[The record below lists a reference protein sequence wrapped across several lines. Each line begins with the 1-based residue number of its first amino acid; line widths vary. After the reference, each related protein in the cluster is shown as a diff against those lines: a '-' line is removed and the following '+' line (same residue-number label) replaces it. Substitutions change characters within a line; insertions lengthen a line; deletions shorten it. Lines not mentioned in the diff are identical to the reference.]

1 MEVRPPPTSKEK
13 SAAHKGGSVQ
23 GASLD
28 SSLGR
33 FDHGSASTMAADPQ
47 NLADRHLGRR
57 PEGSTAGASSDL
69 ADSCASGADLCRPG
83 RSAIGSAEAYSTRT
97 PHVQADLIHGRLAA
111 GFQARTS
118 TDLPAQ
124 ARSEVDRPS
133 SMKSGSETAMIKE
146 SFTSGTP
153 KISTK
158 DGACKSAAVQGT
170 QAVVFGSDVAA
181 FPPLPARKTVH
192 DSTTQ
197 HVNPDGATCTLQAA
211 ATSQIDHSSTTPEQ
225 PATQAAA
232 TSGPESTTHAVN
244 RSMVPNGTPSMDE
257 SEGLEIA
264 LVTTQPTYATI
275 TKPRDV
281 PPLPNFEISG
291 SVIKDTIEGMPAL
304 HISQVDFDKAKANFA
319 FSLIMRFTRVRPKLE
334 TIRGIINGTWGIST
348 AAVGVLDSRR
358 VLIRL
363 LNEKDMLFALSKN
376 HSSID
381 KVRYS
386 LFKWQS
392 NLGKKAESP
401 VVYKWLRLPGLQP
414 ELCVNSILAL
424 IGNSFARFIEADPET
439 ANTMK
444 PAHPRICVEIDL
456 TKPIPTKV
464 FIQIG
469 EAEGYWQPIAF
480 EGNPVYC
487 SFCKM
492 HGHATLFCRRRI
504 FVEEKKNTEPSV
516 RKATT
521 KEVWQPKQVAPK
533 PLKVIEVAVDVP
545 AHSVNSE
552 PVMPPSLDIV
562 QPKHAVEVS
571 SDWLAFDEVWQ
582 PVPKASS
589 RPIQTA
595 PSSLVVAT
603 TPTSNRFSL
612 LGETDTPNGTS
623 VTPAIQTVPEGP
635 FEAQSGTVQGT
646 ASNITPKP
654 SQSAHDSEL
663 MPPPKSGTRIATTS
677 SQLLPFKEAADQF
690 YAEDANTDLSG
701 EAPLQSIEEMTASY
715 VAYLAKQGKGY
726 YPTPDDARRAGIDVD
741 SYSQVTKR
749 KNRKHKPAAD
759 APQVTA
765 RTRNKASK
773 EDLAAALDKPEGL
786 FKHTSSKSRQRK
798 ASKDQSD
805 TSSQAPTTDA
815 DDDQHKHTSRSRKR
829 HTSKHRADT
838 SIPSIPSSD
847 AAAEDEDPLD
857 RSLSEW
863 EPNGPC

>member
-13 SAAHKGGSVQ
+13 SAAHKVGSVQ
-23 GASLD
+23 GATLD

-33 FDHGSASTMAADPQ
+33 FDHGSASTMAADAQ
-47 NLADRHLGRR
+47 NLAYRHPGRR

-69 ADSCASGADLCRPG
+69 AESSASGADLCRPG

-97 PHVQADLIHGRLAA
+97 PPVQADLLHGRLAA
-111 GFQARTS
+111 GFQAKAS

-124 ARSEVDRPS
+124 ERSEVDMPS
-133 SMKSGSETAMIKE
+133 SKKSGSEPAMIKE

-170 QAVVFGSDVAA
+170 HAVVFGSDVAA

-192 DSTTQ
+192 DSTKMQGTQ
-197 HVNPDGATCTLQAA
+197 QANPDGATCTLQAA
-211 ATSQIDHSSTTPEQ
+211 ATAQTTTPEQ
-225 PATQAAA
+225 PTTQAAA
-232 TSGPESTTHAVN
+232 TSGPRATTLS
-244 RSMVPNGTPSMDE
+244 RSLVPSMDE
-257 SEGLEIA
+257 SEVLEIA

-281 PPLPNFEISG
+281 PPLPDFEISG

-401 VVYKWLRLPGLQP
+401 IVYKWLRLPGLQP

-444 PAHPRICVEIDL
+444 PAHPRLCVEIDL
-456 TKPIPTKV
+456 TKPIPTKL

-504 FVEEKKNTEPSV
+504 FVEEKKNTEPNV

-533 PLKVIEVAVDVP
+533 PPLKVITNVEVAASSFNNID
-545 AHSVNSE
+545 
-552 PVMPPSLDIV
+552 PVMPPIMDSV
-562 QPKHAVEVS
+562 QPRQDATSPITHQVADFE
-571 SDWLAFDEVWQ
+571 EVWQ
-582 PVPKASS
+582 SVPKASS
-589 RPIQTA
+589 RQIQTVPSSLAAAITPTTNRFSPLGDTNTPDHTSDTAAIQTA
-595 PSSLVVAT
+595 P
-603 TPTSNRFSL
+603 
-612 LGETDTPNGTS
+612 
-623 VTPAIQTVPEGP
+623 
-635 FEAQSGTVQGT
+635 
-646 ASNITPKP
+646 
-654 SQSAHDSEL
+654 
-663 MPPPKSGTRIATTS
+663 
-677 SQLLPFKEAADQF
+677 
-690 YAEDANTDLSG
+690 
-701 EAPLQSIEEMTASY
+701 
-715 VAYLAKQGKGY
+715 
-726 YPTPDDARRAGIDVD
+726 
-741 SYSQVTKR
+741 
-749 KNRKHKPAAD
+749 
-759 APQVTA
+759 
-765 RTRNKASK
+765 
-773 EDLAAALDKPEGL
+773 EGL
-786 FKHTSSKSRQRK
+786 
-798 ASKDQSD
+798 
-805 TSSQAPTTDA
+805 
-815 DDDQHKHTSRSRKR
+815 
-829 HTSKHRADT
+829 
-838 SIPSIPSSD
+838 I
-847 AAAEDEDPLD
+847 
-857 RSLSEW
+857 
-863 EPNGPC
+863 